1 MGCALAKPTL
11 ATDATTAEVEKQLQ
25 EAQDKEQYQFK
36 ILLLGAGE
44 SGKSTVVKQ
53 VKLIYKGVVTAKE
66 KEEYTSAIRRNVID
80 SMQTMLDAM
89 ESFGIELARPGSGDA
104 AARVRGADAEAALSE
119 ALAADVTALWADEG
133 LRACYERRDEFWLL
147 DASQY
152 YFEEAMRLA
161 EPDYEP
167 TDEDMIM
174 TRIRTTGIVVT
185 EFEDKPYSFS
195 LVDVGGQR
203 SERRKWI
210 HCFDDVKAIIFLEGL
225 SGYHQ
230 VLFEDTAVN
239 RMHESLQLFEE
250 VVKNP
255 IFTNTPIF
263 VFLNK
268 KDLFEQM
275 IVKTS
280 LKVCFPEYDG
290 PDGEVRPALEY
301 IEKKYTEV
309 MDKYCLGKGVNVHV
323 VAARVRMD
331 MKIAF
336 GEVKEQIKAIYAER
350 AGKKKKKQ

>member
-1 MGCALAKPTL
+1 MGCVLSQPVM

-66 KEEYTSAIRRNVID
+66 KEEYTHAIRRNVID

-89 ESFGIELARPGSGDA
+89 DSFDIALARPGSAEA
-104 AARVRGADAEAALSE
+104 AQRVRAVDAEATLEES
-119 ALAADVTALWADEG
+119 LARDVTALWADEG
-133 LRACYERRDEFWLL
+133 MRATYDRRDEFWLL

-152 YFEEAMRLA
+152 YFEEALRLA

-174 TRIRTTGIVVT
+174 TRVRTTGIVVT
-185 EFEDKPYSFS
+185 DFEEKPYSYS

-230 VLFEDTAVN
+230 VLFEDTSVN

-250 VVKNP
+250 IVKNP
-255 IFTNTPIF
+255 IFVNTPIF

-275 IVKTS
+275 IAKTS

-290 PDGEVRPALEY
+290 PEGEARPALEF
-301 IEKKYTEV
+301 IEKKYKDI
-309 MDKYCLGKGVNVHV
+309 MDKYCPGKGVIIHV

-336 GEVKEQIKAIYAER
+336 GEVKEQIKSIYAER
-350 AGKKKKKQ
+350 AGKKKRK